1 MNPKKPMLE
10 TLVFQLLKNS
20 DMNLNEKVTASF
32 AKFTRSRKIGGACKG
47 QACKHYMTSFDQGRI
62 SEVSQKKS
70 EERCSVGAPLKIKLA
85 EHLIQ
90 SSIFDVKHDGNID
103 FSINQ
108 KTFVQE
114 LVKDSVFTSGF

>member
-1 MNPKKPMLE
+1 M
-10 TLVFQLLKNS
+10 
-20 DMNLNEKVTASF
+20 D
-32 AKFTRSRKIGGACKG
+32 
-47 QACKHYMTSFDQGRI
+47 
-62 SEVSQKKS
+62 
-70 EERCSVGAPLKIKLA
+70 

-114 LVKDSVFTSGF
+114 LVKDLVFSRQDFDLIKPQSRKITFSRITKPP